1 MPDLEANK
9 AVMRRWVEEMDKH
22 NWSVFQELLAP
33 NYICHYP
40 GSPGP
45 LTRDEYEQSARMFYE
60 AFPDLYHEIEDVF
73 AEGDRVAIRMSN
85 RGTHKGDL
93 LGTPATGKTIGF
105 TAIFIGR
112 IAGGKVVE
120 AWGEADLMGLMQQV
134 GAIPSHS

>member
-1 MPDLEANK
+1 
-9 AVMRRWVEEMDKH
+9 
-22 NWSVFQELLAP
+22 
-33 NYICHYP
+33 
-40 GSPGP
+40 
-45 LTRDEYEQSARMFYE
+45 
-60 AFPDLYHEIEDVF
+60 
-73 AEGDRVAIRMSN
+73 MSN

-134 GAIPSHS
+134 GAIPSPG